1 MPITSVRLL
10 ALIST
15 AALVIGTWLSWIDGV
30 SAAKLPMR
38 RLIGEQMNRETDSFP
53 SSIGVLLV
61 VAAVLCLI
69 GILLPSPMPAFVGA
83 LLAIV
88 VTALLLIQ
96 EYQTVPD
103 HALSDVVGSGVWCV
117 GVASVVLLLVSFALT
132 KDSAKG

>member
-1 MPITSVRLL
+1 MQTQSVRLL
-10 ALIST
+10 ALLAT

-53 SSIGVLLV
+53 NSVGVLII

-69 GILLPSPMPAFVGA
+69 GILLPSPMPAFVGGLFA
-83 LLAIV
+83 LIV
-88 VTALLLIQ
+88 TVLLLIQ

-103 HALSDVVGSGVWCV
+103 NALSDVVGSGVWTV
-117 GVASVVLLLVSFALT
+117 GIASVILLLVSFALQ
-132 KDSAKG
+132 KPSKV

>member
-10 ALIST
+10 ALIAT

-38 RLIGEQMNRETDSFP
+38 RLIGEQMNRQTDSFP
-53 SSIGVLLV
+53 NSVGVLIV

-69 GILLPSPMPAFVGA
+69 GALLPSPMPAFVGGLFA
-83 LLAIV
+83 LI

-96 EYQTVPD
+96 EYRKVPD
-103 HALSDVVGSGVWCV
+103 NALSDVVGAGVWTV
-117 GVASVVLLLVSFALT
+117 GVAAGVLLLVSFALQ
-132 KDSAKG
+132 KPAKG